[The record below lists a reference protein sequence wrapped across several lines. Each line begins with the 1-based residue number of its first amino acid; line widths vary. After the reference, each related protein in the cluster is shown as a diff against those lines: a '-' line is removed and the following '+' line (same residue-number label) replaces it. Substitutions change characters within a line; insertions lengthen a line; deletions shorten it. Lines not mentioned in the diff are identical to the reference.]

1 MKQTIIWTVL
11 PNGIVSLAD
20 GRRQLRFSI
29 KVSPR
34 LEPGNHTM
42 TLKDAGVFA
51 AWTQNLPTFT
61 VRFAHQQQDIP
72 ASPNPDP
79 HAVQRDAGLWVK
91 LFPPNTPIHSY
102 NFKESDF
109 RGMPIRS
116 FPVGNVLGHVKAA
129 VQAAGLHSPERLP
142 FIPYL
147 VGDLRKTE
155 SGGTP
160 PGYLGSLKDLKQLT
174 DIEWQQKW
182 RDDINTELR
191 TQGFLKSQPPQL
203 CRDLMQ
209 AQEFYRFSPQKE
221 KYGILPPRLLPDF
234 HEVVS
239 LLDDYPYLLQR
250 VGLLLDMVCELPAGI
265 DTLALAMRK
274 LRVTPTPLMPTA
286 VSPWTVFDINVGA
299 GVFRAASKTPGVY
312 TEGLLDLSKGN
323 YQVNTLDVDDA
334 AFKYSQFIDSAVRS
348 QAGRRKYA
356 DNAVQAPESLGL
368 PALRSGGISI
378 IQTGRAEGF
387 QQIISNSGKLNDQL
401 TPRPPFPP
409 RPPRPPLAPELT
421 LYAEDLTK
429 GLAVDVRVLQ
439 AGPQDLP
446 QDLRFGPWR
455 SLCQRVESYRV
466 REGAGFT
473 PYPQTYK
480 GEGVVTTA
488 LTSPN
493 EKVGQPE
500 PAGELRL
507 HEALIHWDGWS
518 LAVRKPGRAIAD
530 KSDVPREGTPEVP
543 PDSRLSVDCKVVANS
558 LPPLRYGR
566 TYALRARAVDLAGN
580 SRPVGTGDTSLTGAS
595 PPVTYQRYE
604 PVAAPAMAAVISLT
618 RPLKGYVAGES
629 LEHLV
634 IRSHNNKPE
643 DNLKPTADTTARW
656 FVPPRVAQ
664 EMAER
669 HGMFEATPPGGQSWH
684 SLIDERSGTDGQ
696 LHAWEAKLPDVPYL
710 PDPLARFTA
719 IRGLPG
725 RATPLLIKSSAAVW
739 PKAAPFR
746 LALNEG
752 KLAYAWDE
760 TTRVLTVTLPKAAV
774 LRLRVSS
781 ALSSTLDSPQELALL
796 GIWAWLAEAAAPEAA
811 APEERAAKLAKLQ
824 ELALSGGHWLLTPWR
839 ELVLS
844 HAVQRP
850 LEAPRFQ
857 QFAPAP
863 RMPGETRVAFSGQVQ
878 VHAASTGKVEVGASW
893 FDRVDNDWS
902 KQQCASPFYLTNTA
916 PLQTLLSC
924 EGKTQEFGDSR
935 HRRVTYHATATTL
948 FADCFA
954 DEASDGVVKGLEP
967 VTLDI
972 PSSARPAAPD
982 IDYIIPIF
990 GWEVAHE
997 PDWHGKPPD
1006 AASQPPEA
1014 NTVVKSQRRG
1024 GGVRV
1029 YLRRPWFSSGD
1040 GELLGVVIA
1049 PVPALRL
1056 NHEHMTESLTLPN
1069 GLAAVVTQ
1077 WGYDPI
1083 WISHGT
1089 YAVPSLHHFP
1099 SAKVRESGLALEELA
1114 NSTAR
1119 VTVAAHPVSFDQE
1132 RQLWYCDIPM
1142 DTCPTY
1148 FPFVRLALA
1157 RYQPCSVQGVELS
1170 RVTLADFIQLA
1181 PDRSATVVSDAH
1193 DPCVVHL
1200 SVSGAFPIA
1209 PTRPPLTS
1217 TVGRL
1222 TFPSAVT
1229 VRVEMLAP
1237 SDAQAQ
1243 TWLPIG
1249 TSSPLIPH
1257 HVTLAASVWMGA
1269 VRLPDARGSKRFR
1282 LVIQE
1287 AEILREDQRAE
1298 AEALPISYAKGARTV
1313 YTDII
1318 EI

>member
-79 HAVQRDAGLWVK
+79 HAVQRDAGLWAK

-109 RGMPIRS
+109 RGIPIRS

-129 VQAAGLHSPERLP
+129 VQAAGLHSPEQLP

-147 VGDLRKTE
+147 VGDLGRTE
-155 SGGTP
+155 SGGAP

-209 AQEFYRFSPQKE
+209 AQEFYRFSPQE
-221 KYGILPPRLLPDF
+221 GKYGMLPPRLLPDF

-265 DTLALAMRK
+265 DTVALAMRK

-299 GVFRAASKTPGVY
+299 GVFCAASKTPGVY

-323 YQVNTLDVDDA
+323 YWVNTLDVDDA
-334 AFKYSQFIDSAVRS
+334 AFKYSQFIDSAVHS
-348 QAGRRKYA
+348 QNGRRKYA
-356 DNAVQAPESLGL
+356 DNAVQAPDSLGL

-429 GLAVDVRVLQ
+429 GLAVDVRVLR
-439 AGPQDLP
+439 AGPQD
-446 QDLRFGPWR
+446 QRSGPWR

-473 PYPQTYK
+473 TYPQTYK

-493 EKVGQPE
+493 EKAGQPE

-518 LAVRKPGRAIAD
+518 LAVRKPGRAITD
-530 KSDVPREGTPEVP
+530 KSDLPREGTPEVP
-543 PDSRLSVDCKVVANS
+543 ADSRLSVDCKVVANS
-558 LPPLRYGR
+558 LPQLRYGR

-580 SRPVGTGDTSLTGAS
+580 GKKCGNGETSLTGAF
-595 PPVTYQRYE
+595 PEITFRRYE
-604 PVAAPAMAAVISLT
+604 PVAAPVMAAVISPT

-634 IRSHNNKPE
+634 IRSHNHMPE

-669 HGMFEATPPGGQSWH
+669 HGMFEATPPDGKNWYD
-684 SLIDERSGTDGQ
+684 LINERSGDAAHFPEWAASPLQ
-696 LHAWEAKLPDVPYL
+696 DVNMKYL

-725 RATPLLIKSSAAVW
+725 RTDPLLIKSSAAVW
-739 PKAAPFR
+739 PNIAPFQ
-746 LALNEG
+746 LVLSEG
-752 KLAYAWDE
+752 KPAYTWDE
-760 TTRVLTVTLPKAAV
+760 TTQVLTVTLPKAAV

-781 ALSSTLDSPQELALL
+781 ALDLPQALDSPQALALL
-796 GIWAWLAEAAAPEAA
+796 GIWAWLKEATTP
-811 APEERAAKLAKLQ
+811 ERAAKLQ
-824 ELALSGGHWLLTPWR
+824 ELALSGGHWLFTPWR

-850 LEAPRFQ
+850 LEPPRFQ

-863 RMPGETRVAFSGQVQ
+863 RMPGETRIAFSGQVQ

-893 FDRVDNDWS
+893 FDRVDDKWS
-902 KQQCASPFYLTNTA
+902 KEQLASPFYVTNTA

-924 EGKTQEFGDSR
+924 AGKTQEFGDSR

-948 FADCFA
+948 FADCFV

-982 IDYIIPIF
+982 VDYIIPTF
-990 GWEVAHE
+990 GWELAHE
-997 PDWHGKPPD
+997 PDWHGKPPVT
-1006 AASQPPEA
+1006 ASQPPEA
-1014 NTVVKSQRRG
+1014 NTVVKSQRWG
-1024 GGVRV
+1024 GSVRV

-1040 GELLGVVIA
+1040 GEMLGVVIA

-1056 NHEHMTESLTLPN
+1056 DYNHMTESLALPN

-1099 SAKVRESGLALEELA
+1099 AATVRESGLALEELA

-1119 VTVAAHPVSFDQE
+1119 VAVAAHPVSFDQE

-1142 DTCPTY
+1142 DTGPTY

-1181 PDRSATVVSDAH
+1181 PDRSATVVSDPR
-1193 DPCVVHL
+1193 DPCMVHL
-1200 SVSGAFPIA
+1200 SVSGTFPIA
-1209 PTRPPLTS
+1209 PTRWRISEKLAFAS
-1217 TVGRL
+1217 V
-1222 TFPSAVT
+1222 VM
-1229 VRVEMLAP
+1229 VRTEMLDP
-1237 SDAQAQ
+1237 TDTQGQ
-1243 TWLPIG
+1243 TWLPTG
-1249 TSSPLIPH
+1249 TPTQLIPS
-1257 HVTLAASVWMGA
+1257 HVTLAASVWMGEI
-1269 VRLPDARGSKRFR
+1269 RLPSARGSQRFR
-1282 LVIQE
+1282 LLIQE
-1287 AEILREDQRAE
+1287 EEVLEEDLRTAEVG
-1298 AEALPISYAKGARTV
+1298 ALLAINRPPTRTV
-1313 YTDII
+1313 YTDVI